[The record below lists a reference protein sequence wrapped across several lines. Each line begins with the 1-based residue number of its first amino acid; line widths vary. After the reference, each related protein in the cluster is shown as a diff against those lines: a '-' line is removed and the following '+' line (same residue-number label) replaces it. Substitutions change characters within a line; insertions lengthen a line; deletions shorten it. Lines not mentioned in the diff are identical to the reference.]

1 MFSAANGFLN
11 LTSVYHTLECICYQ
25 YILQLNAELQ
35 KYIFNILK
43 FNLNSIIKKKKIH
56 LRYLFQSITSKKEK
70 TKKKAQK

>member
-25 YILQLNAELQ
+25 YVLQLNAELQ

-43 FNLNSIIKKKKIH
+43 FNLNSII
-56 LRYLFQSITSKKEK
+56 
-70 TKKKAQK
+70 